1 MKSLNSDNCGLCS
14 SQKYPIIW
22 SNDLLRIVLIN
33 DQNYRGYCRVD
44 LINHIKE
51 MSDLDEKIR
60 HKLMVKIFQVEKI
73 IKQYLNP
80 DKINLASL
88 GNITPHLHWH
98 IIPRYFEDNHFPD
111 SIWSEKKRNITNEFS
126 KEEENKFI
134 ENIKYNLNN

>member
-1 MKSLNSDNCGLCS
+1 MKSLNSVNCVLCS

-22 SNDLLRIVLIN
+22 TNDLLRIVLIN

-51 MSDLDEKIR
+51 MSDLDETTR
-60 HKLMVKIFQVEKI
+60 NEFMGVIFQMEKI
-73 IKQYLNP
+73 IKEYLQP

-98 IIPRYFEDNHFPD
+98 VIPRYLSDNHFPD
-111 SIWSEKKRNITNEFS
+111 SIWSEKKRDGINKFS
-126 KEEENKFI
+126 KVQELKFI
-134 ENIKYNLNN
+134 KHVNNKLNQ

>member
-1 MKSLNSDNCGLCS
+1 MKSLNSDNCALCS
-14 SQKYPIIW
+14 SHKYPIIW
-22 SNDLLRIVLIN
+22 ANDLFRIVLIN

-98 IIPRYFEDNHFPD
+98 IIPRYFEDNHFPN
-111 SIWSEKKRNITNEFS
+111 SIWGKKKKNIIKEFS
-126 KEEENKFI
+126 KEEEDKFI
-134 ENIKYNLNN
+134 THIKNNLND

>member
-1 MKSLNSDNCGLCS
+1 MKSLNSDNCDLCS

-22 SNDLLRIVLIN
+22 ANDLLRIVLIN

-51 MSDLDEKIR
+51 MSDLDEAIR
-60 HKLMVKIFQVEKI
+60 NEFMGVIFQMEKI
-73 IKQYLNP
+73 VKEYLQP

-98 IIPRYFEDNHFPD
+98 IIPRYLSDNHFPD
-111 SIWSEKKRNITNEFS
+111 SIWSEKKRNDINKFS
-126 KEEENKFI
+126 KVQELEF
-134 ENIKYNLNN
+134 IKYVKDKLNQ

>member
-1 MKSLNSDNCGLCS
+1 MFQLDLAPADPILGLTES
-14 SQKYPIIW
+14 FKA
-22 SNDLLRIVLIN
+22 D
-33 DQNYRGYCRVD
+33 
-44 LINHIKE
+44 
-51 MSDLDEKIR
+51 R
-60 HKLMVKIFQVEKI
+60 H
-73 IKQYLNP
+73 P

>member
-1 MKSLNSDNCGLCS
+1 MKSLKSKDCSLCS
-14 SQKYPIIW
+14 DQHYPIIW
-22 SNDLLRIVLIN
+22 SNDYLRILLVN
-33 DQNYRGYCRVD
+33 DQNYPGYCRVD

-60 HKLMVKIFQVEKI
+60 YKLMVKIFQIEKA

-88 GNITPHLHWH
+88 GNITPHIHWH

>member
-1 MKSLNSDNCGLCS
+1 
-14 SQKYPIIW
+14 
-22 SNDLLRIVLIN
+22 
-33 DQNYRGYCRVD
+33 
-44 LINHIKE
+44 